1 MAKKNTQGTVNA
13 ASTKEAKT
21 MSKPKAIDYVAVA
34 LGIISDVASKRKE
47 FEELVE
53 SIKKAHTNDEA
64 MKALQVAQEYFSSV
78 QELQTRRDEFKKQHP
93 ADYKKAYGQFLEWLN
108 KSRQEEARKAEL
120 EKLKKQ
126 QAQYSKLVDSIND
139 KIEKLSK

>member
-1 MAKKNTQGTVNA
+1 MAKKNTQVTVNT

-21 MSKPKAIDYVAVA
+21 MSKPKAVNYTAVA
-34 LGIISDVASKRKE
+34 LGIISEVASKRKE

-53 SIKKAHTNDEA
+53 SIKKAHTDKEA
-64 MKALQVAQEYFSSV
+64 MDALKDASDYFTTV
-78 QELQTRRDEFKKQHP
+78 QELQDRRDKFKAEHKEAYDKAFKQFM
-93 ADYKKAYGQFLEWLN
+93 DDLE
-108 KSRQEEARKAEL
+108 KHKHEEARKAEI

>member
-1 MAKKNTQGTVNA
+1 MAKKNTQGTVNT

-21 MSKPKAIDYVAVA
+21 MSKPKAIDYTAVA

-47 FEELVE
+47 FEELVDA
-53 SIKKAHTNDEA
+53 IKKARTNEDA
-64 MKALQVAQEYFSSV
+64 MNALKDASEYFSSV
-78 QELQTRRDEFKKQHP
+78 QELQTRRDEFKAKHP
-93 ADYKKAYGQFLEWLN
+93 EAYKKAYGQFLEWLD